1 MHARRVVG
9 RTPVRPPVSRTG
21 SGVLGLVLVALVPA
35 MAGAQNLQATPLQ
48 GLFAPLP
55 ALPAPALRVAAVPEA
70 PGTFMKGRF
79 LIGVNFSNPMPRN
92 SDIDSSWKFSPAI
105 RNTPRRAGWA
115 PSFGLNWFRGDISVP
130 VGGQRITI
138 GEVKV
143 RPVMAGI
150 SYSFRT
156 GRALTSLS
164 FVGGYAFTSARVTAA
179 LPADTTATIDIG
191 RSWVVRPN
199 IGVVF
204 PLTRRL
210 ALTASAGYIFA
221 KPVVTFSVTQLG
233 QGQSRASGS
242 LSGDYANLT
251 VGLSFS
257 IF

>member
-1 MHARRVVG
+1 MRH
-9 RTPVRPPVSRTG
+9 PVSRTG
-21 SGVLGLVLVALVPA
+21 SAALGLVLVALVPA

-55 ALPAPALRVAAVPEA
+55 ALPAPVSRYAAAPEA
-70 PGTFMKGRF
+70 PGAFMKGRF
-79 LIGVNFSNPMPRN
+79 LIGVNISNPIPRN
-92 SDIDSSWKFSPAI
+92 SAIDSGWKFSPAI
-105 RNTPRRAGWA
+105 RNTPRRTGWG
-115 PSFGLNWFRGDISVP
+115 PSFGLNWFRGGISVP
-130 VGGQRITI
+130 VGGQRIAI

-156 GRALTSLS
+156 GHARTSLS

-179 LPADTTATIDIG
+179 LPADTTATIDIR

-199 IGVVF
+199 IGVIY

-210 ALTASAGYIFA
+210 ALTGSAGYVFT
-221 KPVVTFSVTQLG
+221 KPIVTFSVTQLG
-233 QGQSRASGS
+233 QGQIRASGS
-242 LSGDYANLT
+242 LSSDYANLT
-251 VGLSFS
+251 VGLAFS